1 MADRIRRE
9 NPPPIR
15 CGARARST
23 GEPCKRWAI
32 PGATRCKLHGGLAG
46 RGGRARAEELHTVR
60 RIEALVTDFASRA
73 MIEAGF
79 PVEVVQMAGGSLPTP
94 DPDEESKPSLTDDDE
109 EAALN
114 ASLARLAENLI
125 ARFQG
130 AATELAQQQAQVAAS
145 QPATIDGE
153 VTDAEAVPTAR
164 EADPVAEEIEAL
176 ERRFTTA
183 RAAKSARLRRLREV
197 GHHLPEPEPVPA
209 PEPAP
214 DPEPAQELTVKRQP
228 APQRG
233 PRRDAKGRIVTTLGS
248 GPDGRVGSYRTFH

>member
-15 CGARARST
+15 CGAHARSA
-23 GEPCKRWAI
+23 GRPCRRWAI

-46 RGGRARAEELHTVR
+46 RNGRARAEELHTVR

-79 PVEVVQMAGGSLPTP
+79 PPEVVEMAGGHLPAP
-94 DPDEESKPSLTDDDE
+94 DPDEESTPSVTDDDE

-114 ASLARLAENLI
+114 ASMARLAENL
-125 ARFQG
+125 ATRFQG
-130 AATELAQQQAQVAAS
+130 MAVELARQQVQAAAS
-145 QPATIDGE
+145 RPATIEGE
-153 VTDAEAVPTAR
+153 VTDSEPAPAAQGPTER
-164 EADPVAEEIEAL
+164 DPVAERIETL
-176 ERRFTTA
+176 ERRPTA
-183 RAAKSARLRRLREV
+183 GRMAEAARLRRTHDRT
-197 GHHLPEPEPVPA
+197 HLPEPE
-209 PEPAP
+209 P

-233 PRRDAKGRIVTTLGS
+233 PRRDARGRIVTTLGS
-248 GPDGRVGSYRTFH
+248 GPDNWIGSYRDFH

>member
-23 GEPCKRWAI
+23 GRPCQRWAI

-46 RGGRARAEELHTVR
+46 RNGRARAVELHATR

-79 PVEVVQMAGGSLPTP
+79 PVEVVQMAGGSLPAP
-94 DPDEESKPSLTDDDE
+94 DPDEESKPSVTDDDV
-109 EAALN
+109 EAALQT
-114 ASLARLAENLI
+114 SLARLAGNL
-125 ARFQG
+125 AVKFQG
-130 AATELAQQQAQVAAS
+130 MAVELAQRQAQAAAS
-145 QPATIDGE
+145 RPATIDGE
-153 VTDAEAVPTAR
+153 VTASKPAPTAQ
-164 EADPVAEEIEAL
+164 EPAPDPEPAP
-176 ERRFTTA
+176 T
-183 RAAKSARLRRLREV
+183 
-197 GHHLPEPEPVPA
+197 PEPEPD
-209 PEPAP
+209 PEPAPTPEPEP

-233 PRRDAKGRIVTTLGS
+233 PRRDAKGRIVTTLGLR
-248 GPDGRVGSYRTFH
+248 PDNRVGSYRTFT